1 MSDKRRTFAVIDGNS
16 LMHRAFHAVPPT
28 MNAPDGRPTN
38 AIFGFLNMFLKMIDA
53 FNPDGVVVAF
63 DKGKPRV
70 RMEMLPQ
77 YKAQRPPM
85 DPDLHAQFP
94 MIKELLTAL
103 NVPIL
108 QSEGWEGDD
117 ILGTMARLGEEA
129 GCDMLLV
136 TGDRDMYQLVTEH
149 VNVVSTRKGLSD
161 VAIMTP
167 ESVDDLYHGITPAL
181 VPDFYGLK
189 GDTSDNIPGVPGIG
203 PKKAS
208 ALIAQYGSLDEVI
221 AHADEVKGKMGEN
234 LRAHIDDAL
243 LSRKVATIRT
253 DAPVELDFEATSFP
267 AFSAD
272 EVSAALGTLGITAMQ
287 NRFLALIGG
296 EGGAAAASSVFEIP
310 AMVRAAAGDADALG
324 AVAAEVSR
332 AIDAGEWV
340 AAVVDDD
347 KEEGALFGLT
357 RTLWLAT
364 SKGLFA
370 LEEGDG
376 GTTAVVDG
384 FNFAHGVIAGV
395 LARLFMEGRVA
406 SPDTKALLHE
416 LSPIDSS
423 EPELMDPLAVDSTRI
438 FDTVV
443 AAYLL
448 DSDRSEFDEAYLAD
462 TYLQMALP
470 AARGAEGAGEDAP
483 APAARTAALT
493 LALVAPLREC
503 MARENAANVFDG
515 IEMPLVPVLAK
526 MERAG
531 MLVDPD
537 RLHSL
542 SEGLATQIAEVERS
556 IRDLAGDETFN
567 IGSPMQLSHVL
578 FDVMGL
584 PTKGLKK
591 TKRGYYSTNAKVLSD
606 LARDH
611 EIVRLILDWREKS
624 KIKSTYLDTLG
635 PLRRGDGRVHT
646 TYNQT
651 ITATGR
657 LSSSDPN
664 LQNIPTRS
672 ELGRTVKTAFSA
684 GEGSV
689 FLAVDYSQIELRLL
703 AHLSGDEHLV
713 RAFNEGEDF
722 HAETAARVF
731 GVPVSEVTP
740 DLRSRAKAVN
750 FGIVYGQQAYGLSQS
765 LHISMAEARDMI
777 DRYYEAYPGVR
788 TFLDNVVARAKQ
800 TGYAETMYG
809 RRRHIPELKAKN
821 PQLRGFGERT
831 AMNHPMQGTA
841 ADIIKIAMARVS
853 RRLEEEGFAAH
864 MILQVHDELDFE
876 CPVDEVERLTTMVRD
891 VMEHVVDLRVPLIAE
906 ASTGVTWADAK

>member
-1 MSDKRRTFAVIDGNS
+1 MSEKRRTFAVIDGNS

-94 MIKELLTAL
+94 MIKELLAAL

-296 EGGAAAASSVFEIP
+296 EGGAAASTFEIP
-310 AMVRAAAGDADALG
+310 AVLRAAAGDAGALG

-332 AIDAGEWV
+332 VIDAGEWV

-370 LEEGDG
+370 LEEGDSG
-376 GTTAVVDG
+376 AAAEVEG

-406 SPDTKALLHE
+406 SSDMKALLHE

-423 EPELMDPLAVDSTRI
+423 ELELMDPLAVDSTRI

-448 DSDRSEFDEAYLAD
+448 DSDRSEFDEVYLAD

-493 LALVAPLREC
+493 LALVAPLRDR

-624 KIKSTYLDTLG
+624 KIRSTYLDTLG

-876 CPVDEVERLTTMVRD
+876 CPVNEVERLTTMVRD

-906 ASTGVTWADAK
+906 ASTGITWADAK